1 MLGAGASLSS
11 GIKLT
16 KTIMEEIV
24 AKYAPASAA
33 DGVDDAF
40 GQLWRESNPDD
51 RELMLAS
58 YLDGTPSPGYGLLAE
73 LIQLGFFDMV
83 ITFNFDRLLE
93 KALDSAGFRDYATI
107 IRGETDADA
116 LPRLLQRKDP
126 RVKIL
131 KVHGSLVHLSIFCFL
146 KDEMLNSRTSSSL
159 FEELTRSTS
168 HLRLRIPRYQ
178 AIRIQ
183 RIEG

>member
-1 MLGAGASLSS
+1 RVIDNTTLIDRVRGLAQFITDKKKAGKKFVLMLGAGASLSS

-40 GQLWRESNPDD
+40 DQLWRESNPDD

-93 KALDSAGFRDYATI
+93 KAFDSAGFRDYAT
-107 IRGETDADA
+107 
-116 LPRLLQRKDP
+116 
-126 RVKIL
+126 
-131 KVHGSLVHLSIFCFL
+131 
-146 KDEMLNSRTSSSL
+146 
-159 FEELTRSTS
+159 
-168 HLRLRIPRYQ
+168 
-178 AIRIQ
+178 
-183 RIEG
+183 